1 MFKVNVPEHQNSILK
16 LFLKGHQFQIITQ
29 KHYLALLLILLFF
42 WWNKCSFAEHK
53 ISFTKAFSNTV
64 ISLRRKTLDFLI

>member
-16 LFLKGHQFQIITQ
+16 LFLKDHQFQIITQ

-42 WWNKCSFAEHK
+42 WWN
-53 ISFTKAFSNTV
+53 
-64 ISLRRKTLDFLI
+64 